1 MNLNQKRFNTFIQGR
16 INARNEA
23 RQQLVLRNNLEKR
36 FYTRLNTLFRK
47 FVRVQLHLYKE
58 YGIYEPDIAVQSLNE
73 DLIPLMISHY
83 RRVFRVIY
91 KHNEDKYYKDKK
103 AVNEIDVFGRSHDFE
118 ALIENYFKTKQLIL
132 LGISMRMATK
142 IKTFIETA
150 RADGLTLQQIAKQT
164 SEKFLPLS
172 RSRAALIAR
181 TETHNAASYANHAY
195 HKTVEVELN
204 VKMKKKWVATNDA
217 RTRSTHSSAN
227 GQEVDMNENFIVGGT
242 QMEYAG
248 DSKGGARNVINC
260 RCITIYSDE
269 QDVVLE

>member
-1 MNLNQKRFNTFIQGR
+1 
-16 INARNEA
+16 
-23 RQQLVLRNNLEKR
+23 
-36 FYTRLNTLFRK
+36 
-47 FVRVQLHLYKE
+47 
-58 YGIYEPDIAVQSLNE
+58 
-73 DLIPLMISHY
+73 
-83 RRVFRVIY
+83 
-91 KHNEDKYYKDKK
+91 
-103 AVNEIDVFGRSHDFE
+103 
-118 ALIENYFKTKQLIL
+118 
-132 LGISMRMATK
+132 MRMATK

-195 HKTVEVELN
+195 HKTVEVELG

>member
-73 DLIPLMISHY
+73 DLVPLMISHY

-195 HKTVEVELN
+195 HKTVEVELG

-217 RTRSTHSSAN
+217 RTGSTHSSAN
-227 GQEVDMNENFIVGGT
+227 GKEVDMNENFIVGGT